1 MPKSRKMV
9 KFRIWDKV
17 SEGNILLEKP
27 EVPYNKT

>member
-17 SEGNILLEKP
+17 SEGNILIFGETRSPLQ
-27 EVPYNKT
+27 